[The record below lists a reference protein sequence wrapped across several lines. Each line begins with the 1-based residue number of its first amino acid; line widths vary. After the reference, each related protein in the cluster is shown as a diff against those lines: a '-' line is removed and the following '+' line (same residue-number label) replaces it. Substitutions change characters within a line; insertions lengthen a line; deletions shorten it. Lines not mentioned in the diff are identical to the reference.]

1 MYERGAKKRTYEGQL
16 CENISEGI
24 LYTPARTLS
33 NKRTKISSL
42 EIDIFGL
49 KMMVESGLEFSILK
63 FTELLQIYCC
73 LVQKHLPRKAELAWQ
88 VSRYL

>member
-1 MYERGAKKRTYEGQL
+1 MYERGAKKRAYEGQL

-49 KMMVESGLEFSILK
+49 KKMVESGLEFFILK
-63 FTELLQIYCC
+63 FIESLQ
-73 LVQKHLPRKAELAWQ
+73 
-88 VSRYL
+88 RYLLTCQANSAFLGRFFGTGQQ